1 MVRLYNLDKLRK
13 MIGEDDTNNVTTN
26 KRLREAG
33 ELAQSEYEIETT
45 NITVIVTEKIKE
57 MINFGAIAYF
67 YHLENGDETLTTKYT
82 AMLEKFIKTNF
93 GRPNMIT
100 NGRL

>member
-1 MVRLYNLDKLRK
+1 MARLYNLEKLRK
-13 MIGEDDTNNVTTN
+13 IIGEDDVNNETTN

-45 NITVIVTEKIKE
+45 NITVTVTEKIRE
-57 MINFGAIAYF
+57 LVNFGAVAYF
-67 YHLENGDETLTTKYT
+67 YHLENGDETLTTKYSE
-82 AMLEKFIKTNF
+82 MLEKFIIKAF

-100 NGRL
+100 KGPL